1 MAISKE
7 RKREVV
13 ALLKEWAA
21 RSEAMYFAQFTGLNM
36 KQLNDLRHRAR
47 QSGGEFHVVKNT
59 LARIAFKEA
68 GFTVEESLFSGST
81 AIAFAF
87 EDPPALA
94 KALYEFNRTNPALV
108 VKGGYLRQQLL
119 SPERVQALSELPPLP
134 IMRSQ
139 LLGTIL
145 APASQLARL
154 LAEPGRQIAA
164 VLKAY
169 SEKESQ
175 GQAEVS
181 PA

>member
-7 RKREVV
+7 RKNEVV

-21 RSEAMYFAQFTGLNM
+21 RSEAMYVAQFTGLNM
-36 KQLNDLRHRAR
+36 KQIDDLRHRVR
-47 QSGGEFHVVKNT
+47 QCGGEFHVVKNT

-68 GFTVEESLFSGST
+68 GFPLEENLLSGST

-87 EDPPALA
+87 QDPPALA
-94 KALYEFNRTNPALV
+94 KVLFEFNRTNQALV
-108 VKGGYLRQQLL
+108 VKGGYLKQALL
-119 SPERVQALSELPPLP
+119 SAENVRALSELPPLP
-134 IMRSQ
+134 VVRAQ
-139 LLGTIL
+139 LLGTIM
-145 APASQLARL
+145 APASQLARI

-169 SEKESQ
+169 SEKDN
-175 GQAEVS
+175 QAAPT

>member
-7 RKREVV
+7 RKNEVV
-13 ALLKEWAA
+13 ALLKDWAA
-21 RSEAMYFAQFTGLNM
+21 RSEAMYIAQFTGLNM
-36 KQLNDLRHRAR
+36 KQIDDLRHRVR
-47 QSGGEFHVVKNT
+47 QCGGEFHVVKNT
-59 LARIAFKEA
+59 LARLAFKEA
-68 GFTVEESLFSGST
+68 GFTLEESFFNGST

-87 EDPPALA
+87 QDPPALA

-108 VKGGYLRQQLL
+108 VKGGYLKQQIL
-119 SPERVQALSELPPLP
+119 SAENVQALSELPPLP
-134 IMRSQ
+134 ITRGQ

-145 APASQLARL
+145 APASQLARM

-169 SEKESQ
+169 SEKEN
-175 GQAEVS
+175 QAVAS